1 MSILHKFVL
10 LMQVNNGELL
20 SFLARLEDGLRVQVY
35 KITTELGGSLIESKL
50 INNEQLKER

>member
-10 LMQVNNGELL
+10 LMQVNNGEVL

-35 KITTELGGSLIESKL
+35 KITTELGGSLIESNL